1 MKKTIG
7 TKGNAP
13 LERRGSR
20 FPNFG
25 KFDEKEGRRWTFF
38 PPAVE
43 REGVKNSVYAV
54 DTPIRRGEL

>member
-1 MKKTIG
+1 MKKKKI
-7 TKGNAP
+7 
-13 LERRGSR
+13 
-20 FPNFG
+20 
-25 KFDEKEGRRWTFF
+25 DIF

>member
-13 LERRGSR
+13 LERRSFQISENLMKKREEDGH
-20 FPNFG
+20 
-25 KFDEKEGRRWTFF
+25 FF
-38 PPAVE
+38 LPAVE

>member
-1 MKKTIG
+1 MRHRIVGK
-7 TKGNAP
+7 A
-13 LERRGSR
+13 R

-38 PPAVE
+38 PAVE